1 MRTISDHFMDDLS
14 NPDGMLHPVL
24 ERVKKDHTLLLSIR
38 EKNINIYY
46 RGGNLVKITEKKPG
60 QYATYFDAHYNL
72 SGQPMPDVPGVLTS
86 TSDAAVWAATFPLR
100 KNLMDE
106 YFSIHPKAE
115 REFQQIIARE
125 NNDSTISNE
134 SEYFISDIE
143 FADDTLGA
151 RFDLLA
157 IRWLAS
163 QRQVGTKCRAA
174 LMEMKYS
181 DGALSGT
188 AGISKHLK
196 DIEAM
201 VSDRP
206 RYAALLQT
214 MESQFN
220 QLDRLGLLKFN
231 KGVSNA
237 RVQLDVNDRPEVIF
251 ILANHNPRSKK
262 LAQIINDPEVDR
274 YANSGL
280 FDLRFFVSSFAGYG
294 MHTNCMLSLEEFRK
308 LIN

>member
-14 NPDGMLHPVL
+14 NPDGTLHPVL

-38 EKNINIYY
+38 ENNINIYY

-60 QYATYFDAHYNL
+60 QYGTYFDAHYNL
-72 SGQPMPDVPGVLTS
+72 SGQIMPDVPGVLTS
-86 TSDAAVWAATFPLR
+86 TNDAAVWAATFPLR

-106 YFSIHPKAE
+106 YFSIHTKAE

-143 FADDTLGA
+143 FADEALGA

-237 RVQLDVNDRPEVIF
+237 KVQLDVNDRPEVIF

-262 LAQIINDPEVDR
+262 LAQIIHDPEVDR
-274 YANSGL
+274 YARSGM
-280 FDLRFFVSSFAGYG
+280 FDLRFFVASFAGYG

-308 LIN
+308 LV